1 MEDTPIEPVID
12 STPTGPMPEPDVP
25 TEPEVIPVPVPIE
38 PEVIPEPV
46 PTQPEVVTIPEF
58 IPEFIPEPVIPVP
71 EFIPEPYIPI
81 ETYVPP
87 EPESPYITTLEEL
100 MSTQGAIVQKEA
112 DDKVALL
119 RVFNPER
126 SSLKLLLTNWA
137 SQGFPANWV
146 VNTVQANPP
155 LVCADSQTRRFYEYV
170 LYLLGSPIQ
179 PFLDEL
185 NSRVPGVKFDFFLK
199 DVNTIGL
206 NVSRA

>member
-12 STPTGPMPEPDVP
+12 TTPTGPMPEP
-25 TEPEVIPVPVPIE
+25 EVVTI

-46 PTQPEVVTIPEF
+46 V
-58 IPEFIPEPVIPVP
+58 PVP

-126 SSLKLLLTNWA
+126 STLKLLLTNWA
-137 SQGFPANWV
+137 SQGFPQNWV

-155 LVCADSQTRRFYEYV
+155 VLCADSQTRRFYEYV

-179 PFLDEL
+179 PLLDGL
-185 NSRVPGVKFDFFLK
+185 NSRVPGVSFNFFLK

>member
-12 STPTGPMPEPDVP
+12 ATPTGPIPEPEVVSEPVVPEPVVP
-25 TEPEVIPVPVPIE
+25 TEPEFIM
-38 PEVIPEPV
+38 
-46 PTQPEVVTIPEF
+46 QPEF
-58 IPEFIPEPVIPVP
+58 ISAPVV
-71 EFIPEPYIPI
+71 
-81 ETYVPP
+81 TT

-126 SSLKLLLTNWA
+126 STLKLLLTNWA
-137 SQGFPANWV
+137 SQGFPENWV

-179 PFLDEL
+179 PFLDGL
-185 NSRVPGVKFDFFLK
+185 NSQVPGVKFDFFLK
-199 DVNTIGL
+199 DANTIGL

>member
-12 STPTGPMPEPDVP
+12 TTPTGPMPEPEVIIEPYVP
-25 TEPEVIPVPVPIE
+25 TEPEVIIEPYVPID
-38 PEVIPEPV
+38 
-46 PTQPEVVTIPEF
+46 
-58 IPEFIPEPVIPVP
+58 
-71 EFIPEPYIPI
+71 
-81 ETYVPP
+81 TYVPSP

-112 DDKVALL
+112 NDKVALL
-119 RVFNPER
+119 KVFNPER

-137 SQGFPANWV
+137 SQGFPENWV

-155 LVCADSQTRRFYEYV
+155 MVCSDSQTRRFYEYV

-179 PFLDEL
+179 PFLDVL
-185 NSRVPGVKFDFFLK
+185 NAQVPGVTFNFFLK

-206 NVSRA
+206 NVSKA